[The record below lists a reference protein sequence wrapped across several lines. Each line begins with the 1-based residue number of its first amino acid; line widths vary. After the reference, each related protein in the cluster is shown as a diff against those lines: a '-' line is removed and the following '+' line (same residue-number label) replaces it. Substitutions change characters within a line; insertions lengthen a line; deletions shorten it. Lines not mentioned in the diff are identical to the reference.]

1 LELRGVEPVT
11 QRQETALELLGLR
24 TESRQI
30 VVTHCGADNR
40 TTRRS
45 GRRRGDLGVERAI
58 SRRHP
63 LSLQPRAERTKLH
76 ALRQDQPL

>member
-1 LELRGVEPVT
+1 VT
-11 QRQETALELLGLR
+11 QRQEIALELLGLP

-30 VVTHCGADNR
+30 VVTHRGSDDRAA
-40 TTRRS
+40 RRS
-45 GRRRGDLGVERAI
+45 GRGRGDLGVEWAI
-58 SRRHP
+58 SGRHP